1 MRPKNGEE
9 QIKVSVE
16 NKVPTWER
24 QRAEIETT
32 KEPNVT
38 QDFYDNFASFSQKI
52 EMPSRPGAF
61 MLLPL
66 GQTAHHNKIRSNSPP
81 HIAS

>member
-38 QDFYDNFASFSQKI
+38 
-52 EMPSRPGAF
+52 
-61 MLLPL
+61 
-66 GQTAHHNKIRSNSPP
+66 
-81 HIAS
+81 